1 MWKRYRDGQ
10 SIAEYA
16 VLLGL
21 VIAAFVG
28 MQVYARRG
36 LQARVKS
43 GTDALTSIA
52 SGPITEGAAA
62 GGTGGVTTNF
72 NALSQYEPYYQES
85 SGDVYQE
92 SVKQSHMKDGSIKE
106 EKVSDVTAR
115 KEGAYTRQ
123 RGIKDRATR
132 EGLFVPPATP

>member
-1 MWKRYRDGQ
+1 MWKRYREGQ

-43 GTDALTSIA
+43 GTDALTSLT
-52 SGPITEGAAA
+52 GTMTEGAT
-62 GGTGGVTTNF
+62 GGTGGVTATF
-72 NALSQYEPYYQES
+72 AAQSQYEPYYQES
-85 SGDVYQE
+85 SGEVYQE

-115 KEGAYTRQ
+115 KAGAYTRQ
-123 RGIKDRATR
+123 RGQTDRVTR
-132 EGLFVPPATP
+132 DALWQ